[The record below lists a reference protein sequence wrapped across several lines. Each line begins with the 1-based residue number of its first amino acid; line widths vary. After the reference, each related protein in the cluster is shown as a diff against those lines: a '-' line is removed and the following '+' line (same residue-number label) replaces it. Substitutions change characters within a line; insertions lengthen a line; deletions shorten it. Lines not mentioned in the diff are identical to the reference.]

1 MPGKTYNLNGNKSG
15 RSASTSSSLTVIKY
29 ESPTQGVGIP
39 YERQTNITRYPAAD
53 FGLVVNNANEKGYRT
68 SYITTGVVN
77 LQPNYAGV
85 LSGSTYTLDTKRVG
99 SQVTISGPNDAGDT
113 GEQRRFEDLRPTPI
127 KLPPGNPYE
136 YNWNLPPHK
145 WSLPTRPEV
154 VNEKHFSENKITA
167 KRPSTDKYRR
177 GRIWWKA
184 NAPIATVDS
193 NGKVTNLSAGDANR
207 KYGFQFM
214 WNPETF
220 GTQVSVQLE
229 ATPSVQDRFL
239 GVSGAFPATETISF
253 TLRLDRTN
261 DFACASTTLRR
272 LQNLMRTT
280 GTSPNALLYSDVEE
294 LKQFYITTDSFS
306 NADKGMELN
315 KKIVD
320 LLQRGTIADI
330 EYLYRAI
337 NGPGPGGAGT
347 SQQWTNGRGIRTA
360 DIGWLMPT
368 LQHIDIGPLAYD
380 GYVTNLQVNHLA
392 FTPSMVPI
400 RSDVTISLNL
410 LATSSLTTTQA

>member
-1 MPGKTYNLNGNKSG
+1 MPGKTYNLNGG
-15 RSASTSSSLTVIKY
+15 PAARSAKNP
-29 ESPTQGVGIP
+29 SPTQETQIVTPKYSLPVFGFFQNLAVRLVAEKVVGNAT
-39 YERQTNITRYPAAD
+39 EKT
-53 FGLVVNNANEKGYRT
+53 VVNTQVG
-68 SYITTGVVN
+68 G
-77 LQPNYAGV
+77 
-85 LSGSTYTLDTKRVG
+85 G
-99 SQVTISGPNDAGDT
+99 SQIVVVGAKPVLTAGDAG
-113 GEQRRFEDLRPTPI
+113 EQQRFEDLRPTPV

-154 VNEKHFSENKITA
+154 VNAKHFSDNKITA

-193 NGKVTNLSAGDANR
+193 NGKVTNLSAGDVNR